1 MKYLAML
8 RLICL
13 YCILLFYSC
22 KDAAKSHTH
31 NPTNKIVGGP
41 FEHLGWMFDDIP
53 KELNEVDTSSA
64 WIAGKE
70 KLIVTGKVIN
80 IDGSNVAAN
89 VIVYYYHT
97 NEQGLYV
104 HDAALPYSM
113 KPRNGQSHG
122 ALRGWVKTNEKG
134 EYSIYTIRPAPYPDR
149 TIPAHI
155 HLTVKEPN
163 DLSAYYIDDIVFD
176 DDELLDS
183 TYPARMEK
191 RGGSGV
197 VHLQKKDNIWYA
209 QRDINLGLNI
219 PDYPAERK

>member
-1 MKYLAML
+1 MQLKV
-8 RLICL
+8 I
-13 YCILLFYSC
+13 
-22 KDAAKSHTH
+22 TH

-70 KLIVTGKVIN
+70 KLIVTIKGHQYRWKQC
-80 IDGSNVAAN
+80 GCKCHL
-89 VIVYYYHT
+89 YYYHT

-163 DLSAYYIDDIVFD
+163 DLSDYYIDDIVFD

-191 RGGSGV
+191 RAAAVLYICKRKIISGM
-197 VHLQKKDNIWYA
+197 
-209 QRDINLGLNI
+209 
-219 PDYPAERK
+219 RKET